1 VPPGL
6 EPDVSFADRDI
17 RKKRP
22 TPKKTTMIQLA
33 ISPSDVR

>member
-6 EPDVSFADRDI
+6 EPDVSFADWGI

>member
-6 EPDVSFADRDI
+6 EPDTGFADRGI
-17 RKKRP
+17 REKRP

-33 ISPSDVR
+33 ISPTDVR